1 MALLS
6 LQQLAAQAIVI
17 LQKPKEEVA
26 LPADFN
32 PIEIFLAGT
41 IDMGKSIDW
50 QVAMSAQ
57 FAEEMQRSFLL
68 PVFSNYLY
76 CCLNSRGDTPTFRLK
91 NCPKVD

>member
-1 MALLS
+1 MQFDNYTIFYLRIKKKLLCRAMALLS

-57 FAEEMQRSFLL
+57 FAEEVQRSVSFL
-68 PVFSNYLY
+68 
-76 CCLNSRGDTPTFRLK
+76 
-91 NCPKVD
+91 